1 MTYLAKNTVNYAL
14 FLGETHPSYNR
25 SEQLSHSELEVT
37 VPATIP
43 RQLHIYLGKAD
54 NYWKL

>member
-1 MTYLAKNTVNYAL
+1 MHF

-25 SEQLSHSELEVT
+25 SQQLSHSELEVT

-43 RQLHIYLGKAD
+43 RQLHIYLGKLIITE
-54 NYWKL
+54 NFNPFTPKK